1 MAEKYLGIEIDR
13 KRDGL
18 FTEQAR
24 ALLMGDGFYKLPHE
38 TTPQQT
44 LARAAVCY
52 SFGDYDFAQ
61 RIYDYSSKHWFA
73 NASPVLSNAVEVEW
87 PVFKKTEFCKA
98 AEWLKHNVTPEGMP
112 ISCFLT
118 TLFDNKKSLV
128 ETSSEVRWLSM
139 NGGGIGVEFQNRSP
153 DSKST
158 GVMAHARGY
167 DSDTIAYKQTE
178 KRRGSIAAYLR
189 IDHPEIKMFMQMRNP
204 VGGDSNKKCFNL
216 NNAVV
221 IPDEFMMKVIRGEDY
236 ELIDPKHGQTGK
248 FLNAREVW
256 EELME
261 CRAET
266 GEPYIMWSD
275 TVNRGLRKWITN
287 PDYKV
292 TTSNLC
298 VAPETEIL
306 TKTGHQV
313 IADLKDQEIE
323 VWNGEEWSNVTVRQT
338 GVNQK
343 LLTVKT
349 KNGFELDCTPYHKFV
364 VIEGVGTSKRKQVV
378 KEAKDL
384 LEGDKLIKTDL
395 PVIEGSEE
403 LSYAYDNGFYSGDGC
418 LTVQGQRIYLYGEK
432 RKLKDFLKVPFSN
445 WCIHEK
451 QDREYGHTDKLKD
464 KFFVPC
470 SDYSIK
476 SRVDWFAGLC
486 DSDGTLVKQA
496 EARSIQVASTNKE
509 FLKGVQMM
517 LQTLGV
523 PSVISLMQEGGYRKL
538 PANDG
543 TGELKDFWCNTTYR
557 ILLSNYS
564 VGVLQSLGFKTN
576 RLETEER
583 TVGRNLGR
591 YDSILS
597 VEDNDRKDNTFCFT
611 EPKRNM
617 GMFNGLLTMNC
628 SEILEYTNIERTAVC
643 CLSSLNLDK
652 YHEWKDT
659 NIVEDLVRYLDNV
672 LEYFIQLA
680 PKEVSKAVFSATQER
695 SLGVGILG
703 YHDLLQQMN
712 IPFASGTAITL
723 NKNIFKN
730 LEQKGIEASKKLADE
745 RGEAP
750 DCAGSGMRN
759 ANIFAIA
766 PTANASSIVGA
777 SPSIE
782 QKADNAHVAQGR
794 AGTFIMKNKYLQKI
808 LKGLGKDTEEVW
820 LSIVENDGSVK
831 HLEFLD
837 DYTKDVFA
845 TARETPLEYVVQQAA
860 DRQEHICQSQSLNIQ
875 IPAEMPAQL
884 MSDVHFMM
892 WEKGCKTAYYCR
904 GKSKSK
910 IKTGTGG
917 DAPLNS
923 LPVKTHIDFDECLSC
938 QV

>member
-1 MAEKYLGIEIDR
+1 MTEKYLGIEIDR

-87 PVFKKTEFCKA
+87 PRFKKTEFCKA

-236 ELIDPKHGQTGK
+236 ELIDPKHGHTGK

-298 VAPETEIL
+298 VAPETKIL
-306 TKTGHQV
+306 TEVGYV
-313 IADLKDQEIE
+313 PIAELEGESVNI
-323 VWNGEEWSNVTVRQT
+323 WNGEEWSTVD
-338 GVNQK
+338 V
-343 LLTVKT
+343 VKT
-349 KNGFELDCTPYHKFV
+349 GEDQKIIKVSTDSGYEVECTPYHKFYV
-364 VIEGVGTSKRKQVV
+364 FTGYGKPCKMVRAHELK
-378 KEAKDL
+378 
-384 LEGDKLIKTDL
+384 EGDKLIKFDL
-395 PVIEGSEE
+395 PVIEGEKE
-403 LSYAYDNGFYSGDGC
+403 MKDAYVNGFFSGDGC
-418 LTVQGQRIYLYGEK
+418 EHKGDQFVYLYHDK
-432 RKLKDFLKVPFSN
+432 RKLEHMFEGGSEWYYD
-445 WCIHEK
+445 EK
-451 QDREYGHTDKLKD
+451 QNRQIKKYRGLKN
-464 KFFVPC
+464 KFFVPTQ
-470 SDYSIK
+470 DYTIS
-476 SRVDWFAGLC
+476 SRLEWLAGYL
-486 DSDGTLVKQA
+486 DADGCIYRNGTN
-496 EARSIQVASTNKE
+496 EAITCASVELE
-509 FLKGVQMM
+509 FLKEIQLM

-523 PSVISLMQEGGYRKL
+523 SSKIKHAMEEGYRMM

-543 TGELKDFWCNTTYR
+543 TGELKEFWCQDVHRLLITSCDSYK
-557 ILLSNYS
+557 LLS
-564 VGVLQSLGFKTN
+564 LGLKFN
-576 RLETEER
+576 RLKINKRLPQRDAKRFVKVTSVKDE
-583 TVGRNLGR
+583 GRVDDT
-591 YDSILS
+591 Y
-597 VEDNDRKDNTFCFT
+597 CFT
-611 EPKRNM
+611 ENKRNM
-617 GMFNGLLTMNC
+617 GMFNGMLLGNC

-695 SLGVGILG
+695 SLGLGVLG

-820 LSIVENDGSVK
+820 LSIVENDGSIK